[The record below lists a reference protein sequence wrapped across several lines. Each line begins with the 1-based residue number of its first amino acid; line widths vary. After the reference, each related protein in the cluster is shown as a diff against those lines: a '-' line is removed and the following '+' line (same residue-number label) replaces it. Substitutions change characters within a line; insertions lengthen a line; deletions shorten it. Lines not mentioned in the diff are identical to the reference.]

1 MISMIHP
8 DRLVAMLALV
18 VCAAFSYGAT
28 RPNIVLI
35 MADDLGYETLG
46 SYGSAS
52 FDTPHLDR
60 MAEQGIRFTR
70 AHAQPKCTPTRLK
83 IMTGRYNFR
92 NYTEFGA
99 LSPDE
104 ITFGHMLQ
112 KAGYET
118 LVAGKWQLYGRS
130 GRGTHP
136 DDAGFD
142 DYLLWQVTRGRAD
155 GERYAD
161 PLLLRKGEKVRQ
173 YTGTYG
179 PDMFTDFILDF
190 IKRKRDAPFFVYFPM
205 SLVHSPH
212 MPTPDS
218 NDWSID
224 RHAIDDKYFPDM
236 VAYMDK
242 MVGRILNELDVLGLR
257 ENTIVLFTGD
267 NGTVPTLTRKL
278 RSGRVILGGKG
289 ATTDPGTHVPLIALW
304 PGTVAS
310 GVVSDDLIDFT
321 DFFVTFAELAD
332 AALPDDRILDGV
344 SFAPQLRGEPGSP
357 RKWLFS
363 SWQSSG
369 RYVHNGRSRLYDNG
383 RFFDLRADP
392 DEESPLELKSLDT
405 ELAVEYGKLQHA
417 LDSVGGCKGRN

>member
-1 MISMIHP
+1 
-8 DRLVAMLALV
+8 
-18 VCAAFSYGAT
+18 
-28 RPNIVLI
+28 
-35 MADDLGYETLG
+35 
-46 SYGSAS
+46 
-52 FDTPHLDR
+52 
-60 MAEQGIRFTR
+60 
-70 AHAQPKCTPTRLK
+70 
-83 IMTGRYNFR
+83 MT
-92 NYTEFGA
+92 
-99 LSPDE
+99 
-104 ITFGHMLQ
+104 
-112 KAGYET
+112 
-118 LVAGKWQLYGRS
+118 
-130 GRGTHP
+130 
-136 DDAGFD
+136 
-142 DYLLWQVTRGRAD
+142 
-155 GERYAD
+155 
-161 PLLLRKGEKVRQ
+161 
-173 YTGTYG
+173 
-179 PDMFTDFILDF
+179 
-190 IKRKRDAPFFVYFPM
+190 
-205 SLVHSPH
+205 
-212 MPTPDS
+212 DS
-218 NDWSID
+218 NDWPVD

-267 NGTVPTLTRKL
+267 NGTVSTLTRRL

-289 ATTDPGTHVPLIALW
+289 ATTDPGTHVPLIASW

-321 DFFVTFAELAD
+321 DFFVTFAEFAD

-369 RYVHNGRSRLYDNG
+369 RYVHNGRARLYDNG